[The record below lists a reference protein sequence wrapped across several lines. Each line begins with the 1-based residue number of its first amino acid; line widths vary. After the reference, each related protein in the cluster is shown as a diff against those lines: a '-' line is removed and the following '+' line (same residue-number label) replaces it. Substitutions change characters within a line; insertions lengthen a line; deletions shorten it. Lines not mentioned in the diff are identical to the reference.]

1 MLRNKNYEKF
11 IKFILKYKT
20 KIIIIF
26 FGSKDIKKR
35 VEKFIRE
42 ESILFNGKKVID
54 FPAGSGETTSV
65 LIDVGANVNAYDL
78 FPEFF
83 KVKEINC
90 NYCDLNEDILSIER
104 NSADIVFCQEGI
116 EHISDQLKVFKNF
129 NQILKRNGKIYLT
142 TPNLSNIK
150 SKISFLFHESE
161 SFYKIMPVNE
171 IDSIWFGKDEKVYF
185 GHIFLINIYKI
196 RILSL
201 ISGFK
206 IKRIISTRVN
216 YTSFLI
222 LIFIYPMIIFTSLLG
237 FLRALKKSKYKN
249 INIYKDILFLNLN
262 LNVLLGNHLFLEL
275 EKCDINESIK
285 KDFKGKEIIRT

>member
-1 MLRNKNYEKF
+1 M
-11 IKFILKYKT
+11 
-20 KIIIIF
+20 IF

-42 ESILFNGKKVID
+42 ESFLFNGKKVID
-54 FPAGSGETTSV
+54 LPAGSGETTSA

-90 NYCDLNEDILSIER
+90 NYCDLNEDILNIEK
-104 NSADIVFCQEGI
+104 NSADIIFCQEGI
-116 EHISDQLKVFKNF
+116 EHISDQLKIFKNF

-171 IDSIWFGKDEKVYF
+171 IDSIWFGKDEKIYF

-206 IKRIISTRVN
+206 IKRIIPTRVN

-222 LIFIYPMIIFTSLLG
+222 LIFIYPIIIFVSLLG
-237 FLRALKKSKYKN
+237 FLRALKKSKCKK

-285 KDFKGKEIIRT
+285 KDFKEKEIIRT